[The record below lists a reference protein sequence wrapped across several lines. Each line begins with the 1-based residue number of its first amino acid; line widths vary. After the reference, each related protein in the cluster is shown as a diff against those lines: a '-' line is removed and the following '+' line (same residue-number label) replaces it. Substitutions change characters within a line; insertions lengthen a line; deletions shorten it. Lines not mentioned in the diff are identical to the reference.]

1 MAAHALFFLALAT
14 ADAAAVDEED
24 DDDAAAAAAAA
35 GGSDFV
41 AAEKFDWSK
50 IR

>member
-24 DDDAAAAAAAA
+24 DDDAAAAAAA